1 MIKKSYLSLFI
12 ASFLWLGLCSHS
24 HGAGALPS
32 SSEAGLRERLK
43 AIGYDGKIRLYVRIF
58 KEEKTLEVWIKSK
71 GIYKLYKS
79 FEVCNYSGKLG
90 PKVAEG
96 DKQAPEGFYHVPA
109 EDVLWSSRKWPRALN
124 LAFPNV
130 YDALKKRTGSYLLIH
145 GGCSSEGCYA
155 LKNGPMSILYDL
167 VSIALKSG
175 QTILPIHIFPFR
187 LTDKNW
193 ARHSP
198 LKAGKKWGSFW
209 RGMQPAYDGFQ
220 NNRTIP
226 SIYVCQTGYQVYS
239 SHRFQDDGIMVKQ
252 SCVQPLPL
260 SSSQLPESASLSWL
274 GTLKKKY
281 QAHIQHASS
290 KRRDASPSIIVK
302 CNLKRPSCKRWL
314 ALRKGMLK
322 RGTLPKSLLR

>member
-1 MIKKSYLSLFI
+1 MFKKSLLSFFFV
-12 ASFLWLGLCSHS
+12 FLLLLHS
-24 HGAGALPS
+24 VEQLIGAEILPS
-32 SSEAGLRERLK
+32 SSEAGLKERLK
-43 AIGYDGKIRLYVRIF
+43 AIGYEGKIRLYVRIF
-58 KEEKTLEVWIKSK
+58 KEEKTLEVWIQSK

-109 EDVLWSSRKWPRALN
+109 DDVLWSSRKWPRALN

-130 YDALKKRTGSYLLIH
+130 FDALKKRTGSYLLIH

-193 ARHSP
+193 ARHLP
-198 LKAGKKWGSFW
+198 QKAGKKWEAFW
-209 RGMQPAYDGFQ
+209 RGMQPVYDGFQ
-220 NNRTIP
+220 NNRIIP

-239 SHRFQDDGIMVKQ
+239 SHRFQDDGTLFKQ

-260 SSSQLPESASLSWL
+260 SSSQLPEAASLSWV

-281 QAHIQHASS
+281 QAHIKRASHQA
-290 KRRDASPSIIVK
+290 RDASPSIIVK

-314 ALRKGMLK
+314 ALRRRMLK

>member
-1 MIKKSYLSLFI
+1 MIKNSLLSFFF
-12 ASFLWLGLCSHS
+12 AFFLLLHS
-24 HGAGALPS
+24 MQQLWGAETLLS
-32 SSEAGLRERLK
+32 SSEAGLKERLK
-43 AIGYDGKIRLYVRIF
+43 AIGYEGKIRLYVRIF
-58 KEEKTLEVWIKSK
+58 KEEKTLEIWMQSK

-90 PKVAEG
+90 PKVVEG

-124 LAFPNV
+124 LSFPNGF
-130 YDALKKRTGSYLLIH
+130 DALKKRTGSYLLIH

-193 ARHSP
+193 ARHLP
-198 LKAGKKWGSFW
+198 QNAGKKWGAFW
-209 RGMQPAYDGFQ
+209 KGMQPAYDGFQ
-220 NNRTIP
+220 SNRTIP
-226 SIYVCQTGYQVYS
+226 SIFVCQTGYQVFS
-239 SHRFQDDGIMVKQ
+239 SYQFEEEGALFKQ

-260 SSSQLPESASLSWL
+260 SSALLPEGANLSWV

-281 QAHIQHASS
+281 RLHSQRVSRQG
-290 KRRDASPSIIVK
+290 RDVTPQIIVK
-302 CNLKRPSCKRWL
+302 CNLRLASCKRWL
-314 ALRKGMLK
+314 ALRQRMLK